1 MNFAYFI
8 ARRLIKEKTFSK
20 SISAPI
26 IRIAIIAI
34 ALGMVM
40 MLISIATGVGLQ
52 RKIREK
58 ITLFNGHIE
67 ISNYD
72 NNSSQVS
79 LNPISTEQDFYP
91 NFTNVPEVIHIQ
103 GVASKAGIIRTE
115 TNFEG
120 VVVKGVG
127 ADYDW
132 TPFKEYIIEGTL
144 PNFAEDKIS
153 REILISEYIAN
164 RLRLSVGDKI
174 VTYFLKNEIKY
185 NIRSFSLVGIYNS
198 GFEQF
203 DKSIVY
209 SDIRHIQ
216 KMNKWKENEVG
227 SFELFVDDF
236 SNLNAI
242 NEKVYVTIP
251 STLDSNTVSQK
262 FPGLFQWIK
271 MFDFNIIGIIGIMV
285 IVAIINMITAILVLI
300 LERTQLIGMLKALG
314 APNKT
319 IRKIFLYNASYII
332 LKGLFWGNLIGIGL
346 IGLQYF
352 FDLVKLDPAN
362 YYVKS
367 APVFITLPQIV
378 LLNVGTL
385 IVCVLVLWIP
395 SIIISKIAPIKA
407 IKFN

>member
-1 MNFAYFI
+1 
-8 ARRLIKEKTFSK
+8 
-20 SISAPI
+20 
-26 IRIAIIAI
+26 
-34 ALGMVM
+34 MVM

-79 LNPISTEQDFYP
+79 LNPISKDQDFYP

-103 GVASKAGIIRTE
+103 GVASKAGVIRTE

-271 MFDFNIIGIIGIMV
+271 MFDFNIIGIIGIMI

-332 LKGLFWGNLIGIGL
+332 LEGLFWGNLIGIGL
-346 IGLQYF
+346 IGLQHF